1 MFSNPSDLKILFVCY
16 FHFFFFNKVKF
27 TISLKKEYMYQVIN
41 ICTTAKTFF
50 WKSFREGIS
59 GDYFDSFLSIYV

>member
-1 MFSNPSDLKILFVCY
+1 MLSNPSDLKILFVH
-16 FHFFFFNKVKF
+16 FHFFFFFNKIKF
-27 TISLKKEYMYQVIN
+27 TISLKKDYMYQVIN

-59 GDYFDSFLSIYV
+59 SDYFDSSPSIYV